1 MFQQD
6 IISLVSG
13 FLLFCL
19 FLMGAWALHHFVGK
33 YGRLFQKSRYMQ
45 VVDHIQVSQDRQLF
59 ILRLEKE
66 NRCLLVASGPEGMRL
81 ITELQED
88 YEGENPLGNGE
99 SFLSVFQKE
108 GAKLLQK
115 KLQGKVEA
123 KNAADAWN
131 GEGEKASSSFTDSE
145 V

>member
-19 FLMGAWALHHFVGK
+19 FLLGAWALHRFIGK
-33 YGRLFQKSRYMQ
+33 YGRMFQKSRYMQ
-45 VVDHIQVSQDRQLF
+45 VVDHIHVSQDRQLF

-88 YEGENPLGNGE
+88 YEGENLLGNGE

-108 GAKLLQK
+108 GAKLIQK
-115 KLQGKVEA
+115 KLQGKNEGN
-123 KNAADAWN
+123 NAAGAWN
-131 GEGEKASSSFTDSE
+131 GEEEKASASDLDSE

>member
-19 FLMGAWALHHFVGK
+19 FLLGAWALHRFIGK
-33 YGRLFQKSRYMQ
+33 YGRMFQKSRYMQ
-45 VVDHIQVSQDRQLF
+45 VVDHIQLF

-115 KLQGKVEA
+115 KLQGK
-123 KNAADAWN
+123 NAGAWN
-131 GEGEKASSSFTDSE
+131 GEEEKASASDLDSE

>member
-19 FLMGAWALHHFVGK
+19 FLLGAWALHRFIGK
-33 YGRLFQKSRYMQ
+33 YGRMFQKSRYMQ

-99 SFLSVFQKE
+99 SFLSVFQRKGQSFYRRSCKE
-108 GAKLLQK
+108 RMPVHGMGKRRKLPLPIWIVRYK
-115 KLQGKVEA
+115 DE
-123 KNAADAWN
+123 
-131 GEGEKASSSFTDSE
+131 
-145 V
+145 

>member
-19 FLMGAWALHHFVGK
+19 FLLGAWALHRFIGK
-33 YGRLFQKSRYMQ
+33 YGRMFQKSRYMQ

-108 GAKLLQK
+108 GTKLLQK
-115 KLQGKVEA
+115 KLQGKNEV
-123 KNAADAWN
+123 KSAAGAWN
-131 GEGEKASSSFTDSE
+131 GEEEKASASDLDSE

>member
-1 MFQQD
+1 M
-6 IISLVSG
+6 
-13 FLLFCL
+13 
-19 FLMGAWALHHFVGK
+19 
-33 YGRLFQKSRYMQ
+33 
-45 VVDHIQVSQDRQLF
+45 
-59 ILRLEKE
+59 
-66 NRCLLVASGPEGMRL
+66 ASGPEGMRL

-115 KLQGKVEA
+115 KLQGK
-123 KNAADAWN
+123 NAGAWN
-131 GEGEKASSSFTDSE
+131 GEEEKASASDLDSE

>member
-19 FLMGAWALHHFVGK
+19 FLLGAWALHRFIGK
-33 YGRLFQKSRYMQ
+33 YGRMFQKSRYMQ

-115 KLQGKVEA
+115 LQRKNEV
-123 KNAADAWN
+123 KNAGAWN
-131 GEGEKASSSFTDSE
+131 GEEENVSASDLDSE

>member
-19 FLMGAWALHHFVGK
+19 GAWTLHRFIGK
-33 YGRLFQKSRYMQ
+33 YGRMFQKSRYMQ

-115 KLQGKVEA
+115 KLQRKNEV
-123 KNAADAWN
+123 KNAGAWN
-131 GEGEKASSSFTDSE
+131 GEEEKVSASDLDSE

>member
-1 MFQQD
+1 
-6 IISLVSG
+6 
-13 FLLFCL
+13 
-19 FLMGAWALHHFVGK
+19 
-33 YGRLFQKSRYMQ
+33 
-45 VVDHIQVSQDRQLF
+45 
-59 ILRLEKE
+59 
-66 NRCLLVASGPEGMRL
+66 MRL

-115 KLQGKVEA
+115 KLQGKNEV
-123 KNAADAWN
+123 KNVGAWN
-131 GEGEKASSSFTDSE
+131 GEEEKASAFDLDSE

>member
-1 MFQQD
+1 
-6 IISLVSG
+6 
-13 FLLFCL
+13 
-19 FLMGAWALHHFVGK
+19 
-33 YGRLFQKSRYMQ
+33 MQ

-99 SFLSVFQKE
+99 SFLSVFKLWNS
-108 GAKLLQK
+108 AKR
-115 KLQGKVEA
+115 
-123 KNAADAWN
+123 
-131 GEGEKASSSFTDSE
+131 TDPMAGR
-145 V
+145 